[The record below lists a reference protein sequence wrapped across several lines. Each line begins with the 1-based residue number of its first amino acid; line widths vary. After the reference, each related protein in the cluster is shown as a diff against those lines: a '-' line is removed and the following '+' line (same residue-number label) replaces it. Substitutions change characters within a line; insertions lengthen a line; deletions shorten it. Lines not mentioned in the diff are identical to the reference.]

1 MRSTFTLQ
9 KTFAINNLSLLFN
22 YFRLNQF
29 NRKGFI
35 LIIISLNI
43 GLSNIFAQPTIT
55 DFIPKSAKPGDPVMI
70 VGTNFSN
77 TLANNIVFFGATR
90 ATVTASTL
98 TSLTVT
104 VPFGAT
110 YGPITAL
117 NTGTNLAAYSM
128 ANFIPVYS
136 PAKNAI
142 TSTDFS
148 PKVDF
153 ATGTFPNKVATG
165 DLDGDGKPDLVAIN
179 LTSNTVSVYRNTSS
193 NGNIGVGSFATK
205 VDFAAGDGP
214 QSIAIGDLDG
224 DGKLDLAVANFTTN
238 NVSIFRNTSTSGSI
252 TTGSFAAK
260 VDFSVGAGNPRSVAI
275 GDLDGDGKLDLAVVS
290 QGIDNLSIF
299 RNTSTSGAITTG
311 SFAAK
316 VDFTTSVQPFSIA
329 IGDLDGDRKL
339 DLAVANLGTNSVS
352 IFRNTSTSGSI
363 TAGSFANLVNYQTG
377 NSPMSIKLGDLD
389 GDGKLDLAVANSAS
403 ANISILRNNIPSIGP
418 LNPGSFE
425 IKVDFL
431 TGTDPQDVAFADLDG
446 DGKIDLG
453 VVNQNSKNVS
463 VFRNISTTNTI
474 TTGSLD
480 AKIDFATGASGFPN
494 SLIFGDLDGDG
505 KPDLAVPQQGS
516 NVVSIFRNA
525 DIISTNANLSAMI
538 LSTGTLAPVFA
549 SGTIAYTANVPNATT
564 SITVTPTR
572 AEANATIQIR
582 VNNGTYATVASG
594 TASSALTLN
603 VGANTI
609 DVRVTAQ
616 DGITQKTYTTTVTRA
631 VSNNADLSAMTFSAG
646 TITPIFASGT
656 TAYTANVPN
665 ATASI
670 TVTPTRAEANA
681 TIQVRVNNG
690 TYATVASGTAS
701 SALTLNVGAN
711 TVDVMVTAQDG
722 VSQKTYTTT
731 VTRAGSDN
739 ANLSALTLTVGTLSP
754 TFASG
759 TVAYTTTVP
768 NATTSIAVTP
778 TREQANATIQVQVN
792 NDTYTTTA
800 SGSQSRTLALNTG
813 TNTINIR
820 VTAQDGTTQKTYSIT
835 VTRAPAPPIFTSFS
849 LIATK
854 PSDQVSITGGGF
866 TTTPDN
872 YIVSFG
878 ATRTTVTALSPLS
891 MLVTVPNGATYFP
904 INIYDKQTGLST
916 NSLNNFIPIFSPAKT
931 GIGSSDFS
939 AKVDITAGTRPF
951 HSAISDLDGDGKPDL
966 IVANRQSNSISILRN
981 ISTNGS
987 ITAGS
992 FAPKVDF
999 TVGTEPV
1006 FVATGDIDGDGKP
1019 DIAVVNINSN
1029 SISILRNTATSG
1041 SISAT
1046 SFAAG
1051 VDFTTGNQPFSLAIG
1066 DLDADGKADM
1076 AVVNNTLNT
1085 ISLYRNTSTNGTINV
1100 NSFSARVDFSTGTG
1114 SNPISIAI
1122 GDLNGDSKP
1131 DMVVANQ
1138 TTNNISI
1145 FQNSVIAGF
1154 FNVGSFLP
1162 KVDIST
1168 GASAQS
1174 VALGDLDRDG
1184 KLDIAVAN
1192 NNGIVSVFRN
1202 INNAGGIFPSS
1213 FESKVDFSAGGRGL
1227 AIGDLTG
1234 DGKPEMV
1241 SVNLSVGSVSILT
1254 NNTVSG
1260 SISSSSFSTKVDF
1273 TTGEFPFSTAIGDL
1287 DGDSKPDLV
1296 IGYNNST
1303 NLISVLRN
1311 VDPPP
1316 TPPTITSFTQ
1326 NVKPGDPV
1334 SIVGTNFNTSAA
1346 NNIVFFGA
1354 TRATVTAITTGFST
1368 SVLTVIVPTGATYG
1382 PISVLNTGNG
1392 LTAYSLS
1399 NFNPIYSPAKTSITT
1414 RDFAPKVD
1422 FASGSNPFSV
1432 VIGDFDGD
1440 GKPDMAV
1447 ASSISNSFVSVYRN
1461 TSTTGSINTG
1471 SFADKIDFSTGSSPY
1486 VLSMGDLDGDG
1497 KPDLAIANTADATI
1511 SVLRNTSTIGSIS
1524 FAARVNFPTG
1534 TGPYSV
1540 AIGDL
1545 DGDGKPDLAVANF
1558 SSNTVSVYRNNSTLG
1573 SISFSAKVDF
1583 TTGTNPRSVS
1593 IGDLDGDSKPDLAV
1607 ANITSNNVSVFRNT
1621 STRGSI
1627 DAGSFAA
1634 KVDFTTG
1641 DAVSVTIGD
1650 LDGDG
1655 KSDLV
1660 VANYI
1665 SNSISLLRNTANSGS
1680 IGPSSFAAK
1689 VDFET
1694 GTLPYL
1700 VSLSDFDGD
1709 GKPDLAVANSGS
1721 GFVSVYR
1728 NTATSGILNIAS
1740 LAPRVDLITI
1750 GGQRS
1755 IAIGDL
1761 DGDGRPDIAVP
1772 NYTLNAA
1779 SVLQNILP
1787 SNTINSTGT
1796 LTTLNTTY
1804 GTASSNTSFSVSGSS
1819 LTANILVT
1827 SPSGFEVSTSSTS
1840 GFAASVTLPQVSGTV
1855 AATTI
1860 FVRLSATTPVGNYSG
1875 NIVLSSTGASNVNV
1889 PTLLSTVT
1897 AKALTITGLTA
1908 NNKIFDGNTTT
1919 TLSGTPTL
1927 VGVVGSDNVTVTGT
1941 PVATFVSSA
1950 VGNNI
1955 AVTVTGFTISGIA
1968 ASNYT
1973 ITQPT
1978 GLTAN
1983 ITSATIT
1990 LTGTLTAFSSCIS
2003 TPSSPQNFTVS
2014 GTNLVGNIS
2023 LAAPTGYELSTSAT
2037 GTYSSSIAL
2046 TPASGTVANTTIF
2059 VRLNRATLGS
2069 IPGNIVASSTNAN
2082 NQTLGVSGTVNA
2094 FLTLAPITGAQQ
2106 VCFAST
2112 TPFTSTTTGGV
2123 WSSNNTTAATVNAT
2137 TGIVTGMQSG
2147 TATISY
2153 AVTNNAGGCVTTVTK
2168 DITVNPLPLITASTS
2183 STVVLKG
2190 QTTQLNVSAVG
2201 NIASFVWSP
2210 SGGTLT
2216 TNPASTTVRVTQNTT
2231 YTVTATS
2238 TAGCVNTAN
2247 VVVTTKDEVYV
2258 ETVNVFSPNGDGI
2271 NDRFVIKNLDLY
2283 PNNKLQVFDRTGKII
2298 YEQNNYA
2305 NTWDGYVNGKLLT
2318 KDTYFYVLT
2327 VNGLIVKK
2335 ATITLIR

>member
-1 MRSTFTLQ
+1 MKPTTTLHNCFSFTRLVLLISLIFSLNALHAQ
-9 KTFAINNLSLLFN
+9 NWLTPNEYGGGYYNNNLQNVYFKTATQGWAVGLGGRILSTSNGGTTWTQQTSGTTFDLYGVFFISTTQGWVVGAGGTLLTTN
-22 YFRLNQF
+22 NGGTTWTPQTPGVVLQCNSVYFVSSTVGCIVGNNGTILTTADGGTTWTARTSGTAQILNSVFFANATQGWAVGYGGVIRTTNDGGATWTAQTSGILQTLFSVYFTSATKGWAVGDAGVIRTTNDGGANWTAQTSGTANRLNSVSFSSANQ
-29 NRKGFI
+29 GWVVASGG
-35 LIIISLNI
+35 IIRTTND
-43 GLSNIFAQPTIT
+43 GGANWTAQ
-55 DFIPKSAKPGDPVMI
+55 
-70 VGTNFSN
+70 
-77 TLANNIVFFGATR
+77 
-90 ATVTASTL
+90 
-98 TSLTVT
+98 
-104 VPFGAT
+104 
-110 YGPITAL
+110 
-117 NTGTNLAAYSM
+117 
-128 ANFIPVYS
+128 
-136 PAKNAI
+136 
-142 TSTDFS
+142 
-148 PKVDF
+148 
-153 ATGTFPNKVATG
+153 
-165 DLDGDGKPDLVAIN
+165 
-179 LTSNTVSVYRNTSS
+179 TSNTSVFLNGVSFTNATNGWAVGDGANILFTNDGGTTWTSQTAATKLILYNTFFTSDTKGWAVGEQGTILTTNDGALNWTAQFSGVSGGTDVLKSISFVSPTQGWVVGGNSNILTTSNGGVTWTAQNAGAENWNNTFFRSTTLGWVVGQNGVIYKTINGGTAWTAQTLGTTNHAQSIFFISDTKGWVVGNGGFIRTTNDGGANWTTQTSSTTDNLNSVFFVDNNIGWAVGSNLRILKTIDGGANWTTQGSAGFIPLRSVYFTSATQGWVVGENNIIRYTNDGGTTWFNQTASDNNVFYYSIFFRNS
-193 NGNIGVGSFATK
+193 GKGFLVGS
-205 VDFAAGDGP
+205 G
-214 QSIAIGDLDG
+214 
-224 DGKLDLAVANFTTN
+224 
-238 NVSIFRNTSTSGSI
+238 
-252 TTGSFAAK
+252 
-260 VDFSVGAGNPRSVAI
+260 
-275 GDLDGDGKLDLAVVS
+275 
-290 QGIDNLSIF
+290 
-299 RNTSTSGAITTG
+299 
-311 SFAAK
+311 
-316 VDFTTSVQPFSIA
+316 
-329 IGDLDGDRKL
+329 
-339 DLAVANLGTNSVS
+339 
-352 IFRNTSTSGSI
+352 
-363 TAGSFANLVNYQTG
+363 
-377 NSPMSIKLGDLD
+377 
-389 GDGKLDLAVANSAS
+389 
-403 ANISILRNNIPSIGP
+403 
-418 LNPGSFE
+418 
-425 IKVDFL
+425 
-431 TGTDPQDVAFADLDG
+431 
-446 DGKIDLG
+446 GKIFL
-453 VVNQNSKNVS
+453 S
-463 VFRNISTTNTI
+463 
-474 TTGSLD
+474 
-480 AKIDFATGASGFPN
+480 P
-494 SLIFGDLDGDG
+494 
-505 KPDLAVPQQGS
+505 S
-516 NVVSIFRNA
+516 NNA
-525 DIISTNANLSAMI
+525 DLSAMT
-538 LSTGTLAPVFA
+538 LSSGTLAPVFA
-549 SGTIAYTANVPNATT
+549 AGTTSYTANVPNATS

-572 AEANATIQIR
+572 AQVNATIQVR
-582 VNNGTYATVASG
+582 VNNGTFANVASG
-594 TASSALTLN
+594 TASSLLALN
-603 VGANTI
+603 VGTNTI

-616 DGITQKTYTTTVTRA
+616 DGVTQKTYTTTITRA
-631 VSNNADLSAMTFSAG
+631 VSTNANLSAMTISTGTLNPTFTTG
-646 TITPIFASGT
+646 TI
-656 TAYTANVPN
+656 AYTATVPN
-665 ATASI
+665 ATSSI
-670 TVTPTRAEANA
+670 TITPTREEANA
-681 TIQVRVNNG
+681 TIQVRANTG
-690 TYATVASGTAS
+690 TYATVVSGTAS
-701 SALTLNVGAN
+701 SALALNVGAN
-711 TVDVMVTAQDG
+711 TVDV
-722 VSQKTYTTT
+722 
-731 VTRAGSDN
+731 
-739 ANLSALTLTVGTLSP
+739 L
-754 TFASG
+754 
-759 TVAYTTTVP
+759 
-768 NATTSIAVTP
+768 
-778 TREQANATIQVQVN
+778 
-792 NDTYTTTA
+792 
-800 SGSQSRTLALNTG
+800 
-813 TNTINIR
+813 

-835 VTRAPAPPIFTSFS
+835 VTRAPAPPTFTSFS

-854 PSDQVSITGGGF
+854 PGDQVSITGGGF

-891 MLVTVPNGATYFP
+891 MLVTVPNGATHSP

-916 NSLNNFIPIFSPAKT
+916 NSLNNFIPIFSPTKT
-931 GIGSSDFS
+931 AIGSSDFS
-939 AKVDITAGTRPF
+939 AKVDFTAGTRPF
-951 HSAISDLDGDGKPDL
+951 HTAISDLDGDGKPDL
-966 IVANRQSNSISILRN
+966 IVANRQASTISILRN

-987 ITAGS
+987 IDAGS

-999 TVGTEPV
+999 TVDAEPV
-1006 FVATGDIDGDGKP
+1006 FVSTGDIDGDGKP
-1019 DIAVVNINSN
+1019 EIAILTLGSN
-1029 SISILRNTATSG
+1029 FVTILRNTSTSG
-1041 SISAT
+1041 NISAS
-1046 SFAAG
+1046 SFASKVEFA
-1051 VDFTTGNQPFSLAIG
+1051 TGNQPFSLAFG
-1066 DLDADGKADM
+1066 DLDGDGKTDM
-1076 AVVNNTLNT
+1076 AVANNTLNSVS
-1085 ISLYRNTSTNGTINV
+1085 IFRNTSTIGTING
-1100 NSFSARVDFSTGTG
+1100 NSFSARVDFSTGNN

-1122 GDLNGDSKP
+1122 GDLNGDGKP
-1131 DMVVANQ
+1131 DMVVANT

-1145 FQNSVIAGF
+1145 FQNSVVAGF
-1154 FNVGSFLP
+1154 FNAGSFLP
-1162 KVDIST
+1162 RIDIST
-1168 GASAQS
+1168 GASAWS

-1192 NNGIVSVFRN
+1192 DNNMVSVFRN
-1202 INNAGGIFPSS
+1202 INNLGAIFPNS
-1213 FESKVDFSAGGRGL
+1213 FEPKVDFSAGGRGL

-1234 DGKPEMV
+1234 DGKPELV
-1241 SVNLSVGSVSILT
+1241 SVNAGLRIVSVLT
-1254 NNTVSG
+1254 NNAVSG
-1260 SISSSSFSTKVDF
+1260 SISSSSFSNKVDF
-1273 TTGEFPFSTAIGDL
+1273 TTGEGPFSTAIGDL

-1311 VDPPP
+1311 LDPPP
-1316 TPPTITSFTQ
+1316 APPTITSFTQ
-1326 NVKPGDPV
+1326 NVKPGDQV
-1334 SIVGTNFNTSAA
+1334 SIVGTNFNTTAA

-1368 SVLTVIVPTGATYG
+1368 SVLTVTVPTGATYG

-1447 ASSISNSFVSVYRN
+1447 ASSITNSFVSVYRN

-1471 SFADKIDFSTGSSPY
+1471 SFANKIDFSTGSSPY

-1558 SSNTVSVYRNNSTLG
+1558 SSNTVSIFRNNSTLG

-1583 TTGTNPRSVS
+1583 TTGTNPRSIS
-1593 IGDLDGDSKPDLAV
+1593 IGDLDGDGKPDLAV

-1700 VSLSDFDGD
+1700 VSLGDFDGD

-1755 IAIGDL
+1755 VAIGDL

-1772 NYTLNAA
+1772 NYNLNAA

-1827 SPSGFEVSTSSTS
+1827 PPSGFEVSTSSTS
-1840 GFAASVTLPQVSGTV
+1840 GFAPTVTLPQVNGTV

-1875 NIVLSSTGASNVNV
+1875 NIVLSSTGAANINV
-1889 PTLLSTVT
+1889 PTVLSTVT
-1897 AKALTITGLTA
+1897 AKALTISGITA
-1908 NNKIFDGNTTT
+1908 NNKVFDGNTTA
-1919 TLSGTPTL
+1919 TLSGTPSL
-1927 VGVVGSDNVTVTGT
+1927 VGVNGSDNVLLGGT
-1941 PVATFVSSA
+1941 PVATFASSA
-1950 VGNNI
+1950 AGNNI
-1955 AVTVTGFTISGIA
+1955 AVTVTGYTISGTA

-1973 ITQPT
+1973 LTQPT

-1990 LTGTLTAFSSCIS
+1990 LTGTLSAFSSCIS
-2003 TPSSPQNFTVS
+2003 TPSTPQSFSVL

-2023 LAAPTGYELSTSAT
+2023 VTAPTGYELSTSAT
-2037 GTYSSSIAL
+2037 GTYSSNVAL
-2046 TPASGTVANTTIF
+2046 SPVSGTVTSTTIF

-2069 IPGNIVASSTNAN
+2069 ISGNIVASSTNAT
-2082 NQTLGVSGTVNA
+2082 NQTLGVSGTVNVL
-2094 FLTLAPITGAQQ
+2094 LTVAPITGAQQ

-2112 TPFTSTTTGGV
+2112 TPFASTTTGGV

-2153 AVTNNAGGCVTTVTK
+2153 AVTNAAGGCVTTVTR
-2168 DITVNPLPLITASTS
+2168 DITVNALPLITASAS
-2183 STVVLKG
+2183 LTVVFKG
-2190 QTTQLNVSAVG
+2190 QSTQLNVSAVG

-2247 VVVTTKDEVYV
+2247 VAVTTKDEVYV

-2335 ATITLIR
+2335 ATITLVR